1 MGKRFD
7 KDPSAVEQNN
17 YETPIVNAYIIY
29 EVDTL
34 PKNSLN
40 NFTLKNCL
48 FGTTNIVKSS
58 DIKWVYRSYEIAIDG
73 AGSWNI
79 GNNVAKN
86 VAVSSEDTSSLS
98 HADNSK
104 NILVLGEGPTYGI
117 QGFPQKFW
125 EDHVFKKLG
134 KM

>member
-17 YETPIVNAYIIY
+17 YETTIVNAYIIY

-40 NFTLKNCL
+40 NFTLKNYL

-58 DIKWVYRSYEIAIDG
+58 DIK
-73 AGSWNI
+73 
-79 GNNVAKN
+79 
-86 VAVSSEDTSSLS
+86 
-98 HADNSK
+98 
-104 NILVLGEGPTYGI
+104 
-117 QGFPQKFW
+117 
-125 EDHVFKKLG
+125 
-134 KM
+134 